1 DSLKQTL
8 ATVST
13 DGAKFSRAVD
23 QLEQLTTGLA
33 VDRDPIGDAITALD
47 EGTASLASLLT
58 EARPPLSGTVDQL
71 TRLAPMLSNETDL
84 AR

>member
-1 DSLKQTL
+1 MPDNGQTVEQLIDSLKQTL

-33 VDRDPIGDAITALD
+33 
-47 EGTASLASLLT
+47 
-58 EARPPLSGTVDQL
+58 
-71 TRLAPMLSNETDL
+71 
-84 AR
+84 